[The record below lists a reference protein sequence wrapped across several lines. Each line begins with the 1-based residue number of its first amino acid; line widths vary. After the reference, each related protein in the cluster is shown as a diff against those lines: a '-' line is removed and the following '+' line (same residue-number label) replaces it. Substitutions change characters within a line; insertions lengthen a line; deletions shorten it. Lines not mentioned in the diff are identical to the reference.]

1 MISCKKAY
9 IEIME
14 FPRANKAVITDAVT
28 GEKQE
33 IIVGDT
39 KKALQYEMEDMEK
52 AILEEETDFLYD
64 FGLSRHSDRQ
74 NSDPSF
80 SLLFICMCPLYCRTI
95 LRT

>member
-1 MISCKKAY
+1 
-9 IEIME
+9 ME

-52 AILEEETDFLYD
+52 PF
-64 FGLSRHSDRQ
+64 
-74 NSDPSF
+74 
-80 SLLFICMCPLYCRTI
+80 
-95 LRT
+95 